1 MKNKILISLW
11 LFCFLFFLFPFVA
24 SPQPGGQI
32 RLDKGTITP
41 DKLRWIN
48 IGGGVRSSF
57 TSVEDA
63 SPSGSDTDKTFEVE
77 NMRFYVNALVA
88 SNIEFEFNTERDA
101 TGGGTDV
108 RILDAVGKFRFT
120 DLFQVWGG
128 RFLPPS
134 DRSNLNGP
142 YFLNIWDF
150 PFVQAYPAIFAGR
163 DNGVSLWGITAN
175 KRFKYQIGAF
185 EGTNASTSTG
195 ATTPNQE
202 DNLLYAGRVTYNFWD
217 PEPAIYYNQ
226 SSYYGD
232 IDVLAIGFAGMVQ
245 NDGAGTA
252 TAQGDYG
259 AWNVDFLMEKKLL
272 NKGVVTL
279 EGAYYDYD
287 LDGRGSVDARGL
299 VEGDSWFAL
308 ASYMFP
314 HKWGWGKLQP
324 VFRYQELD
332 RQVGTEHDRYDI
344 GVNYIIA
351 GHNARISAI
360 YSKDDDPS
368 LGINNVDRFKLGL
381 QLQLF

>member
-1 MKNKILISLW
+1 MKLKIQIGLILLSIFTLM
-11 LFCFLFFLFPFVA
+11 LPIQISA
-24 SPQPGGQI
+24 QPGGQI
-32 RLDKGTITP
+32 
-41 DKLRWIN
+41 KLSDNMRWIN
-48 IGGGVRSSF
+48 VGGGLRSSF
-57 TSVEDA
+57 TSIEDA
-63 SPSGSDTDKTFEVE
+63 APSGTDTNKTFDVE
-77 NMRFYVNALVA
+77 NIRLYINALIT
-88 SNIEFEFNTERDA
+88 NHIEFEFNTERDS
-101 TGGGTDV
+101 TGGNADV
-108 RILDAVGKFRFT
+108 RVLDAVGKIRFT
-120 DLFQVWGG
+120 NLFQVWGG

-142 YFLNIWDF
+142 YFLNTWDF

-163 DNGVSLWGITAN
+163 DNGVSLWGITDN
-175 KRFKYQIGAF
+175 KRFKYQLGAF
-185 EGTNASTSTG
+185 EGTNASTSSSSN
-195 ATTPNQE
+195 TPNQK

-232 IDVLAIGFAGMVQ
+232 IDVLALGFAGMYQ

-252 TAQGDYG
+252 SFQGDFAG
-259 AWNVDFLMEKKLL
+259 WNIDFLLEKKLS
-272 NKGVVTL
+272 NQGVFTL

-299 VEGDSWFAL
+299 TEGDSWFAL
-308 ASYMFP
+308 ASYMLP
-314 HKWGWGKLQP
+314 AKMGWGKLQP

-332 RQVGTEHDRYDI
+332 RESGATHDRYDI
-344 GVNYIIA
+344 GVNYIIS

-360 YSKDDDPS
+360 YSKDDDPG